1 MGKEQATFAA
11 GCFWGIEKAFALTNG
26 VLSTKVGYTGGHTVN
41 PTYQDVCAGDT
52 NHAEAVLVTFDTD
65 IVSYDDLLALFWRIH
80 NPTQLNRQGW
90 DVGTQYR
97 SAIFYHSDEQ
107 KEKAFA
113 SKEALDASAV
123 LQSPIV
129 TKIEKAEP
137 FFEAEAYHQ
146 RYWETHPVSCHI

>member
-11 GCFWGIEKAFALTNG
+11 GCFWGIEKAFALTSG
-26 VLSTKVGYTGGHTVN
+26 VLSTRVGYTGGHTVN

-65 IVSYDDLLALFWRIH
+65 IISYNDLLALFWRIH
-80 NPTQLNRQGW
+80 DPTQLNRQGW

-97 SAIFYHSDEQ
+97 SAIFYHSDTQ
-107 KEKAFA
+107 KEAA
-113 SKEALDASAV
+113 LTSKEALEASGV
-123 LQSPIV
+123 LQAPIV
-129 TKIEKAEP
+129 TRIEKAEP